1 MDTMTKLQNDFVLA
15 MKNKNED
22 EKLVIRSIFSE
33 IKNLAI
39 TKGCKDNVSE
49 EIITQGILKVKK
61 IIQEEI
67 DTCPKE
73 RIDRLEQF
81 QAHLEIINRYAPKM
95 MNEEEIKETIFKI
108 VKEKEIQL
116 LPKNKGLIMK
126 NIMPELRGK
135 ADGKLVNK
143 VVLSLF

>member
-49 EIITQGILKVKK
+49 EIITQGILKTKK

-73 RIDRLEQF
+73 RTDRLEQF

-95 MNEEEIKETIFKI
+95 MNEEEIKKI
-108 VKEKEIQL
+108 ILKITKEKEIQL

-126 NIMPELRGK
+126 NIMPELKGK

>member
-67 DTCPKE
+67 DTCPEE
-73 RIDRLEQF
+73 RTDRLEQF
-81 QAHLEIINRYAPKM
+81 QTHLEIINRYAPKM
-95 MNEEEIKETIFKI
+95 MNEEEIKETILKI
-108 VKEKEIQL
+108 TKEKEIQL